1 MLAKQIPENENTFE
15 NYLVKTPAIVQHESV
30 SRKELKDAFFS
41 LKLNKSWGYDEINFN
56 VIKKCFSESCK
67 SLEHVFN
74 LSIETGVFSDKLKI
88 AHVLQV

>member
-41 LKLNKSWGYDEINFN
+41 LKLNKS
-56 VIKKCFSESCK
+56 
-67 SLEHVFN
+67 
-74 LSIETGVFSDKLKI
+74 
-88 AHVLQV
+88 